1 MSKAYIIAQ
10 ATVTDPAQY
19 ESYKAL
25 AGAAVA
31 KYGGQYIVRGGTT
44 HLLEG
49 DWAHPKGTSCGAPP
63 RLVILEFESVEQA
76 KRFYDSPEYR
86 AAREQ
91 RQGAAQMNML
101 VVEGL

>member
-1 MSKAYIIAQ
+1 VSKTYIIAQ

-19 ESYKAL
+19 EGYKAL

-31 KYGGQYIVRGGTT
+31 QYGGKYVVRGGAT

-49 DWAHPKGTSCGAPP
+49 DWAPP

-91 RQGAAQMNML
+91 RQGAATMNML

>member
-10 ATVTDPAQY
+10 ATVSNPEQY
-19 ESYKAL
+19 EGYKAL

-31 KYGGQYIVRGGTT
+31 KYGGKYIVRGGAT

-49 DWAHPKGTSCGAPP
+49 DWAPP
-63 RLVILEFESVEQA
+63 RLVILEFDSVEQA

-86 AAREQ
+86 AARQQ

>member
-1 MSKAYIIAQ
+1 MTKAFIIAQ
-10 ATVTDPAQY
+10 ATVSNPEQY
-19 ESYKAL
+19 EGYKAL

-31 KYGGQYIVRGGTT
+31 KYGGRYIVRGGAT

-49 DWAHPKGTSCGAPP
+49 EWNPP
-63 RLVILEFESVEQA
+63 RLVLLEFDSLEQA
-76 KRFYDSPEYR
+76 KRFYDSPEYQ
-86 AAREQ
+86 AARAQ

>member
-1 MSKAYIIAQ
+1 MSRAYVIAQ
-10 ATVTDPAQY
+10 ATVSNPEQY
-19 ESYKAL
+19 EGYKAL

-31 KYGGQYIVRGGTT
+31 KYGGKYIVRGGAT

-49 DWAHPKGTSCGAPP
+49 DWAPP

-76 KRFYDSPEYR
+76 QRFYDSPEYQ
-86 AAREQ
+86 AARQQ

>member
-1 MSKAYIIAQ
+1 MTKAFIIAQ
-10 ATVTDPAQY
+10 ATVSNPEQY
-19 ESYKAL
+19 EGYKAL

-31 KYGGQYIVRGGTT
+31 KYGGKYVVRGGATQ
-44 HLLEG
+44 LLEG
-49 DWAHPKGTSCGAPP
+49 DWAPP

-76 KRFYDSPEYR
+76 KRFYDSPEYQ
-86 AAREQ
+86 AARAQ

>member
-1 MSKAYIIAQ
+1 MTRAYVIAQ
-10 ATVTDPAQY
+10 ATVSNPEQY
-19 ESYKAL
+19 EGYKAL

-31 KYGGQYIVRGGTT
+31 KYGGKYIVRGGAT

-49 DWAHPKGTSCGAPP
+49 DWAPP

-76 KRFYDSPEYR
+76 KRFYDSPEYQ
-86 AAREQ
+86 AARQQ

>member
-1 MSKAYIIAQ
+1 VTKAYIIAQ

-19 ESYKAL
+19 ENYKAL

-31 KYGGQYIVRGGTT
+31 QYGGKYIVRGGAT

-49 DWAHPKGTSCGAPP
+49 DWAPP
-63 RLVILEFESVEQA
+63 RLVILEFESIELA
-76 KRFYDSPEYR
+76 KRFYDSPEYQT
-86 AAREQ
+86 ARQQ

>member
-1 MSKAYIIAQ
+1 MTRAYVIAQ
-10 ATVTDPAQY
+10 ATVTNPEQY
-19 ESYKAL
+19 EGYKAL

-31 KYGGQYIVRGGTT
+31 KYGGKYIVRGGAT

-49 DWAHPKGTSCGAPP
+49 DWAPP

-76 KRFYDSPEYR
+76 QRFYDSPEYQ
-86 AAREQ
+86 AARQQ

>member
-1 MSKAYIIAQ
+1 MTKAFIIAQ
-10 ATVTDPAQY
+10 ATVSNPEQY
-19 ESYKAL
+19 EGYKAL

-31 KYGGQYIVRGGTT
+31 KYGGKYVVRGGATQ
-44 HLLEG
+44 LLEG
-49 DWAHPKGTSCGAPP
+49 DWEPP

-76 KRFYDSPEYR
+76 KRFYDSPEYQ
-86 AAREQ
+86 AARAQ

>member
-1 MSKAYIIAQ
+1 VSKAYIIAQ
-10 ATVTDPAQY
+10 ASVTDPGQY
-19 ESYKAL
+19 EGYKAL

-31 KYGGQYIVRGGTT
+31 KYGGKYIVRGGAT

-49 DWAHPKGTSCGAPP
+49 DWAPP

-86 AAREQ
+86 LAREQ
-91 RQGAAQMNML
+91 RQGAATMNML

>member
-1 MSKAYIIAQ
+1 MTRAYVIAQ
-10 ATVTDPAQY
+10 ATVTNPEQY
-19 ESYKAL
+19 EGYKAL

-31 KYGGQYIVRGGTT
+31 KYGGKYIVRGGAT

-49 DWAHPKGTSCGAPP
+49 DWAPP

-76 KRFYDSPEYR
+76 KRFYASPEYQ
-86 AAREQ
+86 AARQQ

>member
-1 MSKAYIIAQ
+1 MTKAYVIAQ
-10 ATVTDPAQY
+10 ASVTNPEQY
-19 ESYKAL
+19 EGYKAL

-31 KYGGQYIVRGGTT
+31 KYGGKYIVRGGAT

-49 DWAHPKGTSCGAPP
+49 DWAPP

>member
-1 MSKAYIIAQ
+1 MTKAFIIAQ
-10 ATVTDPAQY
+10 ATVSNPEQY
-19 ESYKAL
+19 EGYKAL

-31 KYGGQYIVRGGTT
+31 KYGGKYVVRGGATY
-44 HLLEG
+44 LLEG
-49 DWAHPKGTSCGAPP
+49 DWAPP

-76 KRFYDSPEYR
+76 KRFYDSPEYQ
-86 AAREQ
+86 AARAQ

>member
-1 MSKAYIIAQ
+1 MTKAYIIAQ
-10 ATVTDPAQY
+10 AAVTNPEQY
-19 ESYKAL
+19 EGYKAL

-31 KYGGQYIVRGGTT
+31 KYGGKYIVRGGAT

-49 DWAHPKGTSCGAPP
+49 DWAPP

-86 AAREQ
+86 AARQQ

>member
-1 MSKAYIIAQ
+1 MTRAYVIAQ
-10 ATVTDPAQY
+10 ATVSNPEQY
-19 ESYKAL
+19 EGYKAL

-31 KYGGQYIVRGGTT
+31 KYGGKYIVRGGAT

-49 DWAHPKGTSCGAPP
+49 DWAPP
-63 RLVILEFESVEQA
+63 RLVILEFDSVEQA